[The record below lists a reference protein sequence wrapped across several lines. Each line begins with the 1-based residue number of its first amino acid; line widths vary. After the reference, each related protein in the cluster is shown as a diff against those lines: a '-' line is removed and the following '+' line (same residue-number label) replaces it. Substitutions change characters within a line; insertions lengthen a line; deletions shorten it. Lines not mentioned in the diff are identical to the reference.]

1 MACDFRFI
9 GADWG
14 RIGLPEVR
22 LGLIPALGGT
32 QRLPLI
38 VGRAKAI
45 EMMYKGLQLIPLS
58 KKILVVMMPKKAW
71 PLFWKGL
78 NLVLPVADPNR

>member
-1 MACDFRFI
+1 M
-9 GADWG
+9 GADCG

-38 VGRAKAI
+38 VGRDKAI
-45 EMMYKGLQLIPLS
+45 EMMYKGLQLIPEMAKTIGL
-58 KKILVVMMPKKAW
+58 LTEVFPKEELHANSFDYAAR
-71 PLFWKGL
+71 L
-78 NLVLPVADPNR
+78 